1 MNCFLHS
8 SNIKCSFLLLLWQ
21 QRSMV
26 WHIIG
31 LAKKQQEQKN
41 EESFRR
47 SKKSGIH
54 SHKLV
59 HAFST
64 HYEKKS
70 DGGART
76 RTLTLGVPTFK
87 KISSYLAEG
96 WICQTIFHED
106 FKNVNFINV
115 GQTPSTHKF
124 CPAQFFYSWAVFM
137 CWRGLSDWKIKKGT
151 FVKIEKLSFWESP
164 VKIR

>member
-31 LAKKQQEQKN
+31 LAKKQQQEQKN

-76 RTLTLGVPTFK
+76 RTLTLGVPTFE
-87 KISSYLAEG
+87 KISSILAG
-96 WICQTIFHED
+96 INISKNFSWGFQKCKSYQCRTLHVNAKLLSSKPTQIF
-106 FKNVNFINV
+106 
-115 GQTPSTHKF
+115 
-124 CPAQFFYSWAVFM
+124 
-137 CWRGLSDWKIKKGT
+137 
-151 FVKIEKLSFWESP
+151 
-164 VKIR
+164 

>member
-1 MNCFLHS
+1 MLSTQLQHQMQFS
-8 SNIKCSFLLLLWQ
+8 SPSLTT
-21 QRSMV
+21 
-26 WHIIG
+26 
-31 LAKKQQEQKN
+31 AKYGMAYNRPGKEAAAGAKE

-76 RTLTLGVPTFK
+76 LT
-87 KISSYLAEG
+87 
-96 WICQTIFHED
+96 
-106 FKNVNFINV
+106 
-115 GQTPSTHKF
+115 
-124 CPAQFFYSWAVFM
+124 
-137 CWRGLSDWKIKKGT
+137 
-151 FVKIEKLSFWESP
+151 
-164 VKIR
+164 